1 MSTNNG
7 INWINKNQGYNND
20 DATSLLILNGNIF
33 AGTLLSSVWKRS
45 LQEIINIKNISTNIP
60 EKFELFQNYPN
71 PFNPTTNIKYQITK
85 TSNVKL
91 IVFDILGRE
100 VETLVNEFQKAG
112 TYEINF
118 DAGKIP
124 SGIYFYTM
132 DVDNKRIDTK
142 KMILIK

>member
-1 MSTNNG
+1 
-7 INWINKNQGYNND
+7 
-20 DATSLLILNGNIF
+20 
-33 AGTLLSSVWKRS
+33 
-45 LQEIINIKNISTNIP
+45 
-60 EKFELFQNYPN
+60 
-71 PFNPTTNIKYQITK
+71 
-85 TSNVKL
+85 VKL

-118 DAGKIP
+118 DAGKLP